1 MNDVKRGTLSL
12 QREKPSDAAEAVL
25 EQQIP
30 VGVFDLLLPS
40 RQFVV
45 HHKVAVLTNV
55 SLTAEFLLRLLF
67 NLDSLS
73 EEDIGEFFAFG
84 DEEVNFIVNET
95 HSKGYVERRSGRV
108 ELTQAG
114 YDLFK
119 DSDKPQVFEIVKR
132 TEKVGFDLLSMAPSE
147 RSFLSEIELAFSELV
162 VEDDYRASKASLEV
176 PDAFRRHYREIV
188 GKKDRDITAGIKRT
202 LYSIDTVIPS
212 DRFSSIVP
220 VVAVA
225 TSRNPANPEALF
237 EAWRTTHELD
247 DRPEVARAVAA
258 FLDNLKVLVRP
269 DDRRAYDILLG
280 VAEDY
285 LKEYRTRNGLS
296 VSRYF
301 KEMTQRAGEV
311 RADRPTIGIV
321 GPLYAS
327 GNIERVMKVLEI
339 ANERSTALMVEQ
351 LVWVIPK
358 SSTWGMSRGVKKLL
372 ERIAGESRPKEEQA
386 NQAALTETAIT
397 SGKPSGHVR
406 KIFETIFTRDDDG
419 AIPDALEILLIPQ
432 RLVAVIVH
440 APIGL
445 ERGFPVPLGILSF
458 DSKVLETVRE
468 YLVDRLPQF
477 IRRFDSG
484 DAMDIHKLVNSD
496 GIATADGIAASNSSE
511 VPGQS
516 H

>member
-1 MNDVKRGTLSL
+1 VSDLKRSTLSL
-12 QREKPSDAAEAVL
+12 QREEPSDATNAPQ
-25 EQQIP
+25 EQQIL

-45 HHKVAVLTNV
+45 HHKVAVLTNI

-67 NLDSLS
+67 SLESIS
-73 EEDIGEFFAFG
+73 EEDIGEFFAFDG
-84 DEEVNFIVNET
+84 EEVNFVVNEA
-95 HSKGYVERRSGRV
+95 HAKRYIERRSGRV

-119 DSDKPQVFEIVKR
+119 DSDRPQVFEIVKR

-147 RSFLSEIELAFSELV
+147 RSFLSEAELAFSELP
-162 VEDDYRASKASLEV
+162 VEDGYRAGKASLEV
-176 PDAFRRHYREIV
+176 PDAFRRHYREIA
-188 GKKDRDITAGIKRT
+188 GKKDRDVAAGIKRT
-202 LYSIDTVIPS
+202 LYFIDTVIPS

-225 TSRNPANPEALF
+225 TARNPTNPEALF

-280 VAEDY
+280 IAEDY
-285 LKEYRTRNGLS
+285 LKEYRTRSGLS

-311 RADRPTIGIV
+311 RVDRPTIGIV
-321 GPLYAS
+321 GPLYAP
-327 GNIERVMKVLEI
+327 GNIERIIKALET
-339 ANERSTALMVEQ
+339 ANTRSAALGGEQ

-358 SSTWGMSRGVKKLL
+358 ISTWGMSKGVEKLL
-372 ERIAGESRPKEEQA
+372 ERVTGERRSKDDQGNKTARGD
-386 NQAALTETAIT
+386 TAIT
-397 SGKPSGHVR
+397 LGKPSGHAR
-406 KIFETIFTRDDDG
+406 KIFETILIRDDDG

-432 RLVAVIVH
+432 QVVAVIVH

-458 DSKVLETVRE
+458 DSKVLETARE

-477 IRRFDSG
+477 LKRSDSG
-484 DAMDIHKLVNSD
+484 DAIDIHTLINSD
-496 GIATADGIAASNSSE
+496 GVATGDEVADSN
-511 VPGQS
+511 
-516 H
+516 